1 LNIYRV
7 TIIDPRLMVV
17 VHPVGQRNNIYLCET
32 EEEVKELATEDFI
45 AGRRILPHLQ
55 YIVEKLGIITK
66 E

>member
-1 LNIYRV
+1 
-7 TIIDPRLMVV
+7 MVV

-32 EEEVKELATEDFI
+32 EEEVKELATEDFR